1 MTITGVRTGLFEI
14 ALSRP
19 LGDANNPRGAT
30 RRLGLALFIDTDEG
44 LTGVNVAALPN
55 HWTMKVVDSGFESV
69 MNVDNRIE
77 DGWIVLGDSP
87 GLGIIID
94 EDALARFAVDE
105 QAPGAGPWGR
115 RRRGTGL
122 YEVPVEEADWPEE

>member
-1 MTITGVRTGLFEI
+1 
-14 ALSRP
+14 
-19 LGDANNPRGAT
+19 
-30 RRLGLALFIDTDEG
+30 
-44 LTGVNVAALPN
+44 
-55 HWTMKVVDSGFESV
+55 MKVVDSGFESV

-77 DGWIVLGDSP
+77 DGWMVLGDSP

-94 EDALARFAVDE
+94 EDTLARFAVDE

-115 RRRGTGL
+115 RRRDAGL